1 MREHALE
8 VVDALLLDWE
18 ESELVKTLLETDK
31 GVIYEP
37 RVDQIKL
44 IALHLEVQLTFNL
57 SKPQRSRLVQVDLI
71 KIDSNLSIS
80 DLIEHTMQTLKAFLV
95 IQRLPNMPIVR
106 VAHLVMQFTPL
117 PLNHLLHE
125 VEIGIELLQKEVS
138 LPSEDLLETCEIRD
152 CSLNLLALL
161 HDLVFQSVLLLL
173 SLVHHLT

>member
-1 MREHALE
+1 MGEHALE

-44 IALHLEVQLTFNL
+44 IALHLKVQLAFNL
-57 SKPQRSRLVQVDLI
+57 SEPQGSRLVQVDLI

-95 IQRLPNMPIVR
+95 IQRLSDMPIV
-106 VAHLVMQFTPL
+106 
-117 PLNHLLHE
+117 
-125 VEIGIELLQKEVS
+125 
-138 LPSEDLLETCEIRD
+138 
-152 CSLNLLALL
+152 
-161 HDLVFQSVLLLL
+161 
-173 SLVHHLT
+173 